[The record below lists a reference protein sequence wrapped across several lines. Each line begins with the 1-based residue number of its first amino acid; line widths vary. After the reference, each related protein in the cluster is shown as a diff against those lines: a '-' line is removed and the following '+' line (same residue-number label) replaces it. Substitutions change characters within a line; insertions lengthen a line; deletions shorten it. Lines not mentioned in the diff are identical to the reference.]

1 MNEEMKA
8 LLEDVKGKMLQHVE
22 DAVKEL
28 AIAIPK
34 ATELAAKQ
42 TSMPW
47 DDIAVAALKGEL
59 EKFLLGLADQIKK

>member
-8 LLEDVKGKMLQHVE
+8 LLEETKGKMLQHVE

-28 AIAIPK
+28 AVAVPK
-34 ATELAAKQ
+34 AAKLAAKS
-42 TSMPW
+42 TAMPW
-47 DDIAVAALKGEL
+47 DDIAVAALETEL